1 MTEDRSLAG
10 MPDTG
15 SMAGKANSETEPQ
28 EPAGKANSDTE
39 PQESAGKVNS
49 ETEPADDGL
58 LARMNRL
65 YPGMSK
71 GSRRL
76 ADYIEKNYDTAA
88 FLTAAELGRR
98 AGVSEAT
105 AVRFAS
111 TLGYHGYGAF
121 RQAVEKL
128 VRSEL
133 ALARQAHLDFSSI
146 PGDRVLDTVLQNDC
160 DNIRLTLEQTD
171 RRAFALAADTILQAR
186 TVYVIGIRSCAPLAE
201 FLAFYLR
208 QILPDVR
215 MLTSTSLSEIF
226 EQMIRIGEEDA
237 VIGISFP
244 RYSVRTLKALEFANN
259 RSAQVI
265 TLTDSVHSP
274 VNLYSSCNLLAHSGM
289 ASIAD
294 SLAAPL
300 SLINA
305 LIVTL
310 FLRRQDEV
318 IGTLKEVEQAWQDY
332 AVYGGDEINRLDDEI
347 KL

>member
-1 MTEDRSLAG
+1 MSMEQKTENI
-10 MPDTG
+10 TG
-15 SMAGKANSETEPQ
+15 
-28 EPAGKANSDTE
+28 
-39 PQESAGKVNS
+39 
-49 ETEPADDGL
+49 DDSL

-65 YPGMSK
+65 YSGMSK
-71 GSRRL
+71 GHRRL
-76 ADYIEKNYDTAA
+76 ADYIEKQYDTAA
-88 FLTAAELGRR
+88 FLTASELGRQ

-111 TLGYHGYGAF
+111 LLGYHGYGAF
-121 RQAVEKL
+121 RQAMESMVH
-128 VRSEL
+128 SEL
-133 ALARQAHLDFSSI
+133 AAARQAHLDFGKI

-160 DNIRLTLEQTD
+160 DNIRRTLEQTD
-171 RRAFALAADTILQAR
+171 RRAFSMAADTILQAR
-186 TVYVIGIRSCAPLAE
+186 TVYVIGLRSCAPLAD
-201 FLAFYLR
+201 FLSFYLR
-208 QILPDVR
+208 QIMPDVR
-215 MLTSTSLSEIF
+215 LLTSTSLSEIF
-226 EQMIRIGEEDA
+226 EQMIRTGEEDV

-274 VNLYSSCNLLAHSGM
+274 VNLYSSCNLLAYSGM

-310 FLRRQDEV
+310 FLRKQDEV
-318 IGTLKEVEQAWQDY
+318 IGTLKEVEQVWQDY
-332 AVYGGDEINRLDDEI
+332 AVYGGDEINRLDDEVR
-347 KL
+347 L